1 MNIKREKRPPLWIV
15 LMTLI
20 SVFGGIIL
28 AIMGINK
35 IENYYHPYLFG
46 LIFGGL
52 GLLIGLLTAK
62 KLKPIIAVNQRM
74 KNDYY
79 LPTLFISIGFFGLFL
94 MSASIIN
101 LKLSKVD
108 YHDNFIVEN
117 KYRQEYRYMQPEI
130 NSIVVQMNGD
140 SRRLVCSY
148 DFWIRTSVGQTVY
161 LTNYKSKL
169 GFDFIKISNDK
180 K

>member
-1 MNIKREKRPPLWIV
+1 MNKKREKRPPLWIA

-20 SVFGGIIL
+20 FVFGGIIS
-28 AIMGINK
+28 AIVGINK
-35 IENYYHPYLFG
+35 IDNYYHPYLFG

-52 GLLIGLLTAK
+52 GLLTGLLTAK

-74 KNDYY
+74 KNNYY

-101 LKLSKVD
+101 LKLAKVD
-108 YHDNFIVEN
+108 SHDNFIVVN
-117 KYRQEYRYMQPEI
+117 KYRQEYKYMQPEI

-140 SRRLVCSY
+140 TRRLICSY
-148 DFWIRTSVGQTVY
+148 DFWVRTSIGQPVN
-161 LTNYKSKL
+161 LTNYKSRL
-169 GFDFIKISNDK
+169 GFNFIKISNDK

>member
-1 MNIKREKRPPLWIV
+1 MNEKGEKRPPLWIV

-20 SVFGGIIL
+20 SVFGGIIS
-28 AIMGINK
+28 AIIGINK